1 MRVKILRTQDS
12 CCGVLKQGWEHD
24 VVELIEHDRGT
35 ILVLDDNS
43 LAWLHDVQDI
53 TTRKTYGS

>member
-1 MRVKILRTQDS
+1 MRVRILRTNES

-24 VVELIEHDRGT
+24 VVEIIDHDRGV

-53 TTRKTYGS
+53 TKGKQNG